1 MRPTV
6 ANIYRFERRAIY
18 WEEEVVYADTV
29 EEAWQKVDS
38 GDADERHI
46 QDFYDY
52 YDDEFE
58 LVQEEFNDPLVN
70 MITTWDKCRQLE
82 LFE

>member
-1 MRPTV
+1 M

-52 YDDEFE
+52 YDDDYE
-58 LVQEEFNDPLVN
+58 LIDEEIADPLVT
-70 MITTWDKCRQLE
+70 MVAEYSLPYQYE
-82 LFE
+82 LFENNG